1 MAFQLSM
8 HLRKLN
14 NFNSKKNTFFSKI
27 SDQEPSMLV
36 LGGSIGTDQKV
47 DVFSN
52 TFGQVFNF
60 DEPSKAIF
68 QQSSDQEPSMLVLD
82 GSIGTDQT
90 IDLVSKNIGK
100 SFDFNRSAKAI
111 LQDTTD
117 FEIQKVHSDWFDFTK
132 NSTLAGFKPHK
143 IRRIIDASGDGS
155 LAEVFEN
162 GALKINLNSPGR
174 NPFRKIGIGRH
185 GEINLQGAP
194 VQVSIEARDLET
206 GDVIDLGTQS
216 INQTQSSLLVDLKDK
231 INAVSS
237 GSLRD
242 QYSVSVTKFTGSG
255 QQRNVIESFRE
266 TITVIKPM
274 QFGSNHLGDET
285 SNDFTYQDFG
295 SAFGSAR
302 IFQGRGGTDTLHL
315 DGVDS
320 SDVSFFNGRRSID
333 AQSASEL
340 GKQSFYGG
348 TVFDSLGLNNGDE
361 LYLQGVERL
370 QFDDVTIDLTP
381 DQDARSDN
389 QWNTQV
395 MDVNGAWRF
404 NTGSEDVVLVS
415 LDTGF
420 DANGNGNPDVHSDLA
435 HVSYQTAV
443 NSLSRS
449 EDHGHQAMSVMAAA
463 HDDSE
468 VAGVAP
474 DAGLWGYNVYAGGVE
489 LQDAISDAISNRSP
503 DQKLVFQGGVQGES
517 WWTNG
522 GTESEMNGLFN
533 SSGDFSFFSI
543 AAGNGGPGGNL
554 TDSNYLTSVSGI
566 AKASSSYDHIASVG
580 ALQATSWEF
589 ESGHRNAGGTRIA
602 PYSNRGSNLTLVA
615 PTNSDSILNS
625 GGSIRTFGGTSCANP
640 NLAGVAALVW
650 SENGALDGG
659 ELREIMIG
667 SAMDLGTA
675 GFDSNNG
682 FGLVNAE
689 GAVRRAHALDQ
700 NAELASFWTN
710 QDFLA

>member
-14 NFNSKKNTFFSKI
+14 NFNSNKNTFFSKI

-52 TFGQVFNF
+52 TLGQVFNF

-162 GALKINLNSPGR
+162 GALKINLNSPRR

-206 GDVIDLGTQS
+206 GDIIDLGTQS

-361 LYLQGVERL
+361 LYLQGVTVAIRRRHHRSHTRSRRPQRQSMEYAGDGREWRL
-370 QFDDVTIDLTP
+370 AFQHRL
-381 DQDARSDN
+381 R
-389 QWNTQV
+389 
-395 MDVNGAWRF
+395 RR
-404 NTGSEDVVLVS
+404 GSGVP
-415 LDTGF
+415 GHRIRCQRQRQ
-420 DANGNGNPDVHSDLA
+420 PRCP
-435 HVSYQTAV
+435 QR
-443 NSLSRS
+443 SRS
-449 EDHGHQAMSVMAAA
+449 C
-463 HDDSE
+463 
-468 VAGVAP
+468 
-474 DAGLWGYNVYAGGVE
+474 E
-489 LQDAISDAISNRSP
+489 LSNRCQQLES
-503 DQKLVFQGGVQGES
+503 VGGS
-517 WWTNG
+517 RP
-522 GTESEMNGLFN
+522 
-533 SSGDFSFFSI
+533 SGDERY
-543 AAGNGGPGGNL
+543 G
-554 TDSNYLTSVSGI
+554 
-566 AKASSSYDHIASVG
+566 
-580 ALQATSWEF
+580 
-589 ESGHRNAGGTRIA
+589 
-602 PYSNRGSNLTLVA
+602 
-615 PTNSDSILNS
+615 
-625 GGSIRTFGGTSCANP
+625 
-640 NLAGVAALVW
+640 
-650 SENGALDGG
+650 
-659 ELREIMIG
+659 
-667 SAMDLGTA
+667 
-675 GFDSNNG
+675 
-682 FGLVNAE
+682 
-689 GAVRRAHALDQ
+689 RRP
-700 NAELASFWTN
+700 
-710 QDFLA
+710 